1 MKRFRTTLCLLVALF
16 MVFSLS
22 GAALAAFPERPL
34 EFVAC
39 YGPGG
44 GHDTLLRTMSRILTE
59 SDIVSQPINVVNK
72 PGGSA
77 AVGMGYVNGHA
88 GSDYYLMSTTSSFIA
103 TPLKGGLKVNYEDF
117 TPIALLGLDP
127 EVIVAHKSS
136 GWTSL
141 KQALESGKDLSI
153 AGAGTGSLD
162 SIVALTLQDISGK
175 ELNYIPYQGDG
186 AIVAALLGQQVDLAV
201 ANMNTIY
208 DYVKTG
214 DFVPLAIS
222 TPKRVPMMAD
232 IPTFVEQGYDITLSL
247 FRGVVAPKDISEEAR
262 AYYIGMIQR
271 MVETQAWQEEYM
283 EKNLIV
289 SFPLYGD
296 EYGEFLETTNNV
308 YRDTLTKLGVIK

>member
-1 MKRFRTTLCLLVALF
+1 MKRFRMALCLLVALV
-16 MVFSLS
+16 MVASIS
-22 GAALAAFPERPL
+22 SAALAAFPERPL

-44 GHDTLLRTMSRILTE
+44 GHDTLLRTMARVLSESGIVTE
-59 SDIVSQPINVVNK
+59 PVNVVNK
-72 PGGSA
+72 PGGTG

-88 GSDYYLMSTTSSFIA
+88 GNDYYLMSTTSSFIA
-103 TPLKGGLKVNYEDF
+103 TPLKGGLKVSYRDF

-136 GWTSL
+136 GWTTL
-141 KQALESGKDLSI
+141 KQAVESGKDLSI

-162 SIVALTLQDISGK
+162 SIVALTLQDLSGK

-214 DFVPLAIS
+214 DFIPLAIS
-222 TPKRVPMMAD
+222 TPERIPMMAD

-247 FRGVVAPKDISEEAR
+247 FRGVVAPKDISAEAK
-262 AYYIGMIQR
+262 AYYIDMIKK
-271 MVETQAWQEEYM
+271 MVEVPSWQEDYIQ
-283 EKNLIV
+283 KNLIV
-289 SFPLYGD
+289 NAPLYGD
-296 EYGEFLETTNNV
+296 DYGKFLEETNAV
-308 YRDTLTKLGVIK
+308 YSSTLKELGVIK

>member
-1 MKRFRTTLCLLVALF
+1 MKRFRTALCLVLALF
-16 MVFSLS
+16 MVFSVS

-44 GHDTLLRTMSRILTE
+44 GHDTLLRTMARVLT
-59 SDIVSQPINVVNK
+59 DADLVSQPINVVNK
-72 PGGSA
+72 PGGSG

-103 TPLKGGLKVNYEDF
+103 TPLKGGLKVSYRDF

-136 GWTSL
+136 GWKNL
-141 KQALESGKDLSI
+141 MEAFASGKDLSL

-162 SIVALTLQDISGK
+162 SILALTLQDITGK

-186 AIVAALLGQQVDLAV
+186 AIVAALLGRQVDLAV

-214 DFVPLAIS
+214 EFIPLAIS
-222 TPKRVPMMAD
+222 TPERVSMMAD

-247 FRGVVAPKDISEEAR
+247 FRGVVAPKDISAEAR
-262 AYYIGMIQR
+262 AYYIDMIKR
-271 MVETQAWQEEYM
+271 MVEEPSWQQDYM
-283 EKNLIV
+283 QKNLIV
-289 SFPLYGD
+289 SSPLYGD
-296 EYGEFLETTNNV
+296 DYGKFLEETNAV
-308 YRDTLTKLGVIK
+308 YSATLKELGVIK

>member
-1 MKRFRTTLCLLVALF
+1 MIA
-16 MVFSLS
+16 SLAP
-22 GAALAAFPERPL
+22 AALAAFPDRPL

-44 GHDTLLRTMSRILTE
+44 GHDTLLRTMSRTLTE
-59 SDIVSQPINVVNK
+59 SGIVSQPINVVNK
-72 PGGSA
+72 PGGSG
-77 AVGMGYVNGHA
+77 AVGMGYVNSHA

-136 GWTSL
+136 GWTTL
-141 KQALESGKDLSI
+141 KEAMESGKELNI

-162 SIVALTLQDISGK
+162 SIVCLTLQKLSGK

-186 AIVAALLGQQVDLAV
+186 AIVAALLGQQVELAV
-201 ANMNTIY
+201 ANMSTIY

-214 DFVPLAIS
+214 DFIPLAIS

-232 IPTFVEQGYDITLSL
+232 IPTMVEQGYDITLSL
-247 FRGVVAPKDISEEAR
+247 FRGIVAPKDISAEAK
-262 AYYIGMIQR
+262 AFYIDMIKK
-271 MVETQAWQEEYM
+271 MVQVPSWQENYIQQ
-283 EKNLIV
+283 NLIV
-289 SFPLYGD
+289 NAPLYGD
-296 EYGEFLETTNNV
+296 DYGKFLAETNAI
-308 YRDTLTKLGVIK
+308 YSGTLKELGVIK